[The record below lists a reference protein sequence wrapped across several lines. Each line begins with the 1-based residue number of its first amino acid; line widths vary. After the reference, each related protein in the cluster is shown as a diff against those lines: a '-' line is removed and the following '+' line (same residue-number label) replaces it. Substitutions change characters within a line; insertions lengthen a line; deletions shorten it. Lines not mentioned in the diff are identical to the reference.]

1 MVFSYRRKR
10 CKKQVMKN
18 NFLEQFVN
26 KVAEEKNLKQQKEK
40 RRVFFQTIGRK
51 GGLKRKE
58 LEVYSK
64 VVSMRFTDK
73 EYVNIFSEA
82 KKHNLKIS
90 KYLRLV
96 ITEKELRIN
105 EFRIDEILL
114 KYNSNFTHIG
124 SLLRHRS
131 FSDLEEKKVILA
143 EIETVTKM
151 IYDYLYKKLREK

>member
-10 CKKQVMKN
+10 CKKQMMKN
-18 NFLEQFVN
+18 NFLEQFVK
-26 KVAEEKNLKQQKEK
+26 KVAEEKNIKQQKEK
-40 RRVFFQTIGRK
+40 RRAFFQTIGRK

-58 LEVYSK
+58 SDVHSK
-64 VVSMRFTDK
+64 VVSVRFTDK
-73 EYVNIFSEA
+73 EYINVVSEA

-96 ITEKELRIN
+96 ITEKELKIN

-114 KYNSNFTHIG
+114 KYNSNFSRIG
-124 SLLRHRS
+124 NLLRHHS
-131 FSDLEEKKVILA
+131 FSDMDEKKIILA

-151 IYDYLYKKLREK
+151 IYDYLYKKLRE